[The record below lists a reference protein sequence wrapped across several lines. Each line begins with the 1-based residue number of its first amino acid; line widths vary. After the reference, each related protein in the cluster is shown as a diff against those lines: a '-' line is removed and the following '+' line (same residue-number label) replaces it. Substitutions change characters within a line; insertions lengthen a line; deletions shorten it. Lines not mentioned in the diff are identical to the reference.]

1 MAAYKLH
8 DQISKALKNRSE
20 TIRRALAV
28 YNEAGAALTP
38 PREHLTF
45 ADIISTTALIDFDM
59 LRETR
64 ADIRKQP
71 WTQPA
76 RREAMVLY
84 FGIKRAKEEIQRLN
98 VEISR
103 LITSMLDEHVDYYR
117 SIASTLL
124 VNSSLASELQRRWLH
139 ATRIST
145 SICQRLRTTS
155 RLTGFSG
162 NLFPGEREGRDP
174 GLRDGVPP
182 PHWLA
187 SALGVTSVEVEYDEP
202 LSDIDADYI
211 NNVWQMEVRELEGVD
226 EDRLVDLMDNLT
238 AFDEQ
243 Q

>member
-1 MAAYKLH
+1 LR
-8 DQISKALKNRSE
+8 DQISKALKNRLE
-20 TIRRALAV
+20 AIRRAIAI
-28 YNEAGAALTP
+28 YNEAGTALTP

-45 ADIISTTALIDFDM
+45 ADIFSTTSLIDFDM

-64 ADIRKQP
+64 ADIRNQP

-76 RREAMVLY
+76 QREAMVLY
-84 FGIKRAKEEIQRLN
+84 FGIKRAKEEIKCLN

-124 VNSSLASELQRRWLH
+124 INPPLASELQRRWLH
-139 ATRIST
+139 AMHISM

-162 NLFPGEREGRDP
+162 NLFLGERKRRDP
-174 GLRDGVPP
+174 VLRDGVPP

-187 SALGVTSVEVEYDEP
+187 SALRVTTVEVEYDEP
-202 LSDIDADYI
+202 WNAEENIDADYI
-211 NNVWQMEVRELEGVD
+211 NNVWPQLEVRELEGVD
-226 EDRLVDLMDNLT
+226 EDRLVDLRDNLT
-238 AFDEQ
+238 TFDDQ
-243 Q
+243 